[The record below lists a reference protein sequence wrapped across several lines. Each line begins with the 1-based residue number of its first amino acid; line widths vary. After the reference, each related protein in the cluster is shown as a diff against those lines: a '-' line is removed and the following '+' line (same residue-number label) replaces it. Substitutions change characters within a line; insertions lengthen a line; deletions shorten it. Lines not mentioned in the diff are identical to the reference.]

1 MNSIKDPLTNLYNKG
16 FLFRKTEQ
24 LIKQQPISIIFID
37 IDNFKTLNDT
47 KGHDYGDQVL
57 CQVGMV
63 LKEVLENKGY
73 FCRFGGEEMVGILI
87 DGNAIKVAEQYRK
100 AAALIKKADER
111 M

>member
-1 MNSIKDPLTNLYNKG
+1 MLIETRYYFVRVAKLMRNAGMNSIKDPLTNLYNKG

-57 CQVGMV
+57 C
-63 LKEVLENKGY
+63 
-73 FCRFGGEEMVGILI
+73 
-87 DGNAIKVAEQYRK
+87 
-100 AAALIKKADER
+100 
-111 M
+111 